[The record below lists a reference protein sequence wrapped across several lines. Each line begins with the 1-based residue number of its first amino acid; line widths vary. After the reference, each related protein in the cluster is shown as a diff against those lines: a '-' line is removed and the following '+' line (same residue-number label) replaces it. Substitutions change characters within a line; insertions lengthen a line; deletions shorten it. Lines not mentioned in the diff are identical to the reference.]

1 MRHKKNNEMNSS
13 FRAIS
18 IARSFLNEWRDTTTM
33 DIRGKA
39 NERLSK
45 GSSLTCRRL
54 GENALHKSNNGSRI
68 RVDTPWT
75 ATDIETFHA
84 WLSDLHSKG
93 KVDEISS

>member
-1 MRHKKNNEMNSS
+1 MRHKKNEAFYLS
-13 FRAIS
+13 
-18 IARSFLNEWRDTTTM
+18 RDLDCAQFSLDGDATTM

-39 NERLSK
+39 NERLLK

-75 ATDIETFHA
+75 TTDIETFHA
-84 WLSDLHSKG
+84 
-93 KVDEISS
+93 